1 MINAPATAS
10 VIPEQTIRDASTR
23 HMADLLR
30 AVPGINVA
38 QMSARQLN
46 VTSRSAT
53 EVLPATQ
60 LVLIDGRTAYADYLG
75 LTAWDNVPAN
85 IDEIKQM
92 EVIRGPASA
101 VWGAYAMNGVIN
113 IITKPPLHERDR
125 SWADRPA
132 ACRELF

>member
-1 MINAPATAS
+1 VINAPATAS

-38 QMSARQLN
+38 QMSVRQLN

-60 LVLIDGRTAYADYLG
+60 LVLIDGRKAYTMVNASGGVRWGGGKYITMLKVANLANTPVQNHVLG
-75 LTAWDNVPAN
+75 DILKRQITG
-85 IDEIKQM
+85 EIRM
-92 EVIRGPASA
+92 R
-101 VWGAYAMNGVIN
+101 
-113 IITKPPLHERDR
+113 
-125 SWADRPA
+125 
-132 ACRELF
+132 F